1 MKKTKFEILIFICM
15 ILLGLGCFLIATKNN
30 QYNFFDD
37 ILSRYPEEN
46 IAGTLMVD
54 LTHDGNDELL
64 VISQDALEITLEI
77 YAIIDGNPIV
87 IYKDHASD
95 NHAGWRWYY
104 LTVVDHKNY
113 ILQYTPEIWNG
124 IGNYHFEIFSFNQM
138 GQKEILETQELPYDS
153 IHTSED
159 NKQDLLIKTQNF
171 KAIYEKWQTNS
182 IPLITIGSDPLTGD
196 NDNYVL
202 EKKSNIE

>member
-1 MKKTKFEILIFICM
+1 M

-30 QYNFFDD
+30 QYNFFED

-124 IGNYHFEIFSFNQM
+124 IGNYHFEIFSFNQK
-138 GQKEILETQELPYDS
+138 GQKEI
-153 IHTSED
+153 
-159 NKQDLLIKTQNF
+159 
-171 KAIYEKWQTNS
+171 
-182 IPLITIGSDPLTGD
+182 
-196 NDNYVL
+196 
-202 EKKSNIE
+202 

>member
-30 QYNFFDD
+30 QYNFFED

-77 YAIIDGNPIV
+77 YAIIGI
-87 IYKDHASD
+87 I
-95 NHAGWRWYY
+95 
-104 LTVVDHKNY
+104 
-113 ILQYTPEIWNG
+113 QYCFFSPG
-124 IGNYHFEIFSFNQM
+124 HNYHYHR
-138 GQKEILETQELPYDS
+138 LADRCL
-153 IHTSED
+153 
-159 NKQDLLIKTQNF
+159 
-171 KAIYEKWQTNS
+171 W
-182 IPLITIGSDPLTGD
+182 
-196 NDNYVL
+196 
-202 EKKSNIE
+202 